1 MVKSTSTEQKIIEAA
16 RNVFIRKGM
25 SGARMQEIADEAGI
39 NKALLHYYFRSK
51 EKLFDKI
58 FLEAFKTISLGV
70 GDVFSGQGTILEKL
84 KKFID
89 LYIDVL
95 LKNPYLPVF
104 VLGELNQNPER
115 LQKIIEQDV
124 SSVMGSFFKE
134 LVHEVNQ
141 GNMQPVK
148 PPHLVLNLLAM
159 LIFPFIAKPL
169 VGPIMKNTLNVDF
182 DDIIMERKEEV
193 YQFIVQALTLQNKE

>member
-1 MVKSTSTEQKIIEAA
+1 MVKSISTEQKIIKAA
-16 RNVFIRKGM
+16 RNVFIKKGM

-89 LYIDVL
+89 LYIEVL

-169 VGPIMKNTLNVDF
+169 VAPIMKNTLNVDF

-193 YQFIVQALTLQNKE
+193 YQFIVQALTLHNKE